1 MTPSVGG
8 TSTTSGT
15 TTSTAA
21 TSTPRGRPPKP
32 QNYQSAAVAS
42 SNNVDKKSN
51 IENVSR
57 PQRRSKSE
65 YRQRK
70 SPSRV
75 QVTSKFYDVDIDV
88 KRQKAERDLSS
99 WTSNVTSSN
108 VTSTA
113 TTYRDEVN
121 GNHGYSE
128 LKENVPARKVS
139 RGQEAEDKKSRGRS
153 KSRSRY
159 GQMANNGLLTVWPGK
174 EGVWLPQ

>member
-1 MTPSVGG
+1 V
-8 TSTTSGT
+8 TSSLATSA
-15 TTSTAA
+15 STA
-21 TSTPRGRPPKP
+21 STVASRGRPPKP
-32 QNYQSAAVAS
+32 QNYQTAAAT

-51 IENVSR
+51 VENSSR
-57 PQRRSKSE
+57 LQRRSKSE

-75 QVTSKFYDVDIDV
+75 QPTSKFYDIDIDV

-99 WTSNVTSSN
+99 WSSSA
-108 VTSTA
+108 TTTTA
-113 TTYRDEVN
+113 TTATATYHNEVN

-128 LKENVPARKVS
+128 LKENIPLKKVS
-139 RGQEAEDKKSRGRS
+139 KSQVDEKKSRGWS
-153 KSRSRY
+153 KSRTRY